1 MKLSTKCRYGLRAAV
16 EIARQYGKAPVKR
29 KDIARKEG
37 ISSSYLENILLVLR
51 NRKIVETARGVNG
64 GYVLCRPPSAVSVL
78 EIVSALEG
86 PLAIV
91 DCVDDPDGC
100 RKAGRCVTRAVW
112 CELAGTIRASLTK
125 ITLQELLDREK
136 KTGSLEY
143 SI

>member
-16 EIARQYGKAPVKR
+16 EIARQYGKTPVKR
-29 KDIARKEG
+29 KDIALKEG

-64 GYVLCRPPSAVSVL
+64 GYELCRPPSVVSAY
-78 EIVSALEG
+78 EIISALEG
-86 PLAIV
+86 PVTIV
-91 DCVDDPDGC
+91 DCVDEPEGC
-100 RKAGRCVTRAVW
+100 RKSGRCVTRGVW
-112 CELAGTIRASLTK
+112 VELAGSIRASLEK

>member
-16 EIARQYGKAPVKR
+16 EIARQYGRAPVKR
-29 KDIARKEG
+29 KDIARKES

-64 GYVLCRPPSAVSVL
+64 GYVLCRPPSAVSAY
-78 EIVSALEG
+78 EIISALEG
-86 PLAIV
+86 PLSIV
-91 DCVDDPDGC
+91 DCVDNPEAC
-100 RKAGRCVTRAVW
+100 KKSGRCVTRPVW
-112 CELAGTIRASLTK
+112 SELAETIRGSLTR

-136 KTGSLEY
+136 KTGASEY

>member
-1 MKLSTKCRYGLRAAV
+1 MKLSTRCRYGLRAAV

-64 GYVLCRPPSAVSVL
+64 GYALCRPPSAVSAY

-100 RKAGRCVTRAVW
+100 LKSGRCVTRPVW
-112 CELAGTIRASLTK
+112 CELAETIRVQLQK
-125 ITLQELLDREK
+125 ISLQELLDREK